1 LLDRL
6 TEKTNCFNLR
16 RLFDVLLSVRPSVRK
31 YGLAWLLVIMF
42 FFLDL
47 DVRLLLDAHRL
58 MPDGLPHRLVDHT
71 AGDSLGWVGLARWR
85 VCALR

>member
-1 LLDRL
+1 
-6 TEKTNCFNLR
+6 
-16 RLFDVLLSVRPSVRK
+16 
-31 YGLAWLLVIMF
+31 MF

-58 MPDGLPHRLVDHT
+58 MPDGLPHRLVDH
-71 AGDSLGWVGLARWR
+71 AARDSLGWVGLARRR